1 MKTSKL
7 CLFGLTL
14 WAGQACAPNTQF
26 KSSNLAD
33 ASAEVETKSAG
44 MNTSSDGRASAQ
56 SGRITLDCFIQ
67 TIDAAKLSDEPIKAL
82 GIPSNCP
89 TTTAASASSSTS
101 ASNKFDVAIAIDTS
115 ENMIDLGKAAKKE
128 IALALNKLN
137 SEKRMTSLSAFAFRS
152 RLGATERGNDI
163 AKTIELISGESSEWS
178 ATGLKVLDPNSTE
191 WITNDAAKAVFP
203 ALQEAI
209 SALQAGSQPEKI
221 LILVSG
227 STGKGPTGFDVGIV
241 AKSVSDLSASASANG
256 GQLIFNYAAS
266 EKLASGLSEYAPV
279 PIAQLDLLSSAA
291 AMKPVR
297 ALLPSGLGGWGESIV
312 SRASIPST
320 STEECLVT
328 KIEGSDVS
336 GAPVFQKDV
345 VVTDKVGFQEATL
358 PKVLHGVSFKVK
370 LTRKCK
376 KSGEIIQNI
385 LVKAA
390 KESTRK

>member
-26 KSSNLAD
+26 KTSNLAD

-67 TIDAAKLSDEPIKAL
+67 TIDAAKLSDEPIKTL

-89 TTTAASASSSTS
+89 TTASASASTS
-101 ASNKFDVAIAIDTS
+101 SSNKFDVAIAIDTS

-137 SEKRMTSLSAFAFRS
+137 SEKRITSLSAFAFRS
-152 RLGATERGNDI
+152 RLGATERGTDI
-163 AKTIELISGESSEWS
+163 AKTIELISGESAEWS
-178 ATGLKVLDPNSTE
+178 ASGLKVLDPNSTE
-191 WITNDAAKAVFP
+191 WITNDSAKAVFP

-209 SALQAGSQPEKI
+209 SALQAGSQPDKM

-227 STGKGPTGFDVGIV
+227 STGKGPTGFDVGIA
-241 AKSVSDLSASASANG
+241 AKSVSELSASASANG

-266 EKLASGLSEYAPV
+266 DKLASGLSEYAPV

-312 SRASIPST
+312 SRASTPST

-328 KIEGSDVS
+328 KIEGSDIF

-345 VVTDKVGFQEATL
+345 VVTAKVGFQEATL
-358 PKVLHGVSFKVK
+358 PKVLHGVNFKIK

-376 KSGEIIQNI
+376 KSGEMSQTI

>member
-1 MKTSKL
+1 MKSSKL
-7 CLFGLTL
+7 YLFGLAL
-14 WAGQACAPNTQF
+14 WTGQACAPNTQF

-67 TIDAAKLSDEPIKAL
+67 TIDAAKWSDEPIRAL

-89 TTTAASASSSTS
+89 TTSASASSTS
-101 ASNKFDVAIAIDTS
+101 SSSKFDVAIAIDTS
-115 ENMIDLGKAAKKE
+115 ENMLDLGKAAKKE

-152 RLGATERGNDI
+152 RVSATERGTDI

-178 ATGLKVLDPNSTE
+178 ANGLKVLDPNSTE
-191 WITNDAAKAVFP
+191 WISNDAAKAVFP

-209 SALQAGSQPEKI
+209 SALQAGSQSDKI
-221 LILVSG
+221 LILVTG
-227 STGKGPTGFDVGIV
+227 STGKGPTGFDIGIA
-241 AKSVSDLSASASANG
+241 AKSVSDLSASVSASG

-297 ALLPSGLGGWGESIV
+297 ALLPSGLGGWGENIV

-320 STEECLVT
+320 STEECLIT

-336 GAPVFQKDV
+336 GSPVFQKEV

-376 KSGEIIQNI
+376 KSGEISQNI

>member
-7 CLFGLTL
+7 CLFGLAL
-14 WAGQACAPNTQF
+14 WAGQACAPSTQF

-67 TIDAAKLSDEPIKAL
+67 TIDAAKLSDEPIKAV

-89 TTTAASASSSTS
+89 TTSASSSSSTS
-101 ASNKFDVAIAIDTS
+101 SSNKFDVAIAIDTS

-152 RLGATERGNDI
+152 RVSATERGTDI

-178 ATGLKVLDPNSTE
+178 ANGLKVLDPNSTE
-191 WITNDAAKAVFP
+191 WISNDAAKAVFP

-209 SALQAGSQPEKI
+209 SALQAGSQPDKI
-221 LILVSG
+221 LILVTG

-241 AKSVSDLSASASANG
+241 AKSVSDLSASVSANG

-297 ALLPSGLGGWGESIV
+297 ALLPSGLGRWGENIV

-336 GAPVFQKDV
+336 GAPVFQKEV

-376 KSGEIIQNI
+376 KSGEISQNI
-385 LVKAA
+385 VVKAA